1 MPSRSDQTDT
11 RNTWGSEHHGR
22 PPPPRTH
29 APSPPSLGPLG
40 SEPPSTCFPEDSVS
54 SQVSHEASWRETL
67 TTAQHGDWVYVTE
80 LFHLSVVRQQSFTQK
95 RQRLWRASLSPPHG
109 GGPGT
114 KLGARCVGSLAL
126 RQPVPGT
133 GLGSKEY
140 GPVPGLLTGATGPS
154 EDRALRIWGETEA
167 RLKVGAGPAWRKCLP
182 GRRPGRVPGQEA
194 GTSVNRSSV
203 PATTSGLGERR
214 RLPARFPANVGPD
227 NGPLCPVW
235 AGCQGARPWPGA
247 LAPASTRARR
257 PENPAD
263 KEERPLPETITAK
276 EIRAQSSRE
285 PLHGARGQL
294 NARHMWLLGGQQ
306 VCHSLHGPG
315 LRETRA
321 GSSTEGLRRDAPG
334 CSFSS

>member
-235 AGCQGARPWPGA
+235 AGCQAALLSESPDWEVGAVLSWERFQRFPPKMA
-247 LAPASTRARR
+247 ASTSC
-257 PENPAD
+257 PKME
-263 KEERPLPETITAK
+263 
-276 EIRAQSSRE
+276 
-285 PLHGARGQL
+285 
-294 NARHMWLLGGQQ
+294 
-306 VCHSLHGPG
+306 
-315 LRETRA
+315 
-321 GSSTEGLRRDAPG
+321 GSSYEKATRSHFKGVRKDLSPTDRSGHRVSA
-334 CSFSS
+334 